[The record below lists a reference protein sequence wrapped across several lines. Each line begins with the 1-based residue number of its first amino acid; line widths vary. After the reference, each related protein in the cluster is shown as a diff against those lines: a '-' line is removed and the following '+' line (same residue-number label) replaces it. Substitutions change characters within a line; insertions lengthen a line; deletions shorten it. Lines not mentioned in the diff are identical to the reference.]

1 MGFHRADACNMAEK
15 ISLRRLWNAAKV
27 GVSYGLTRLTGR
39 PIQWGLPIAVSIE
52 PTTACNL
59 RCPECPS
66 GRRAFSRATGHLS
79 LSLFQ
84 KTIDQLYRDT
94 FSLYL
99 YFQGEPYLHPGFFE
113 LVHYA
118 HRRGLF
124 TTTSTNGHFLDAER
138 ARRTV
143 EAGLDRLI
151 VSLDGITQEAYAQYR
166 VGGRLAR
173 VQQGIQEL
181 AHWKRRLR
189 SRRPHLI
196 AQCIVWRSNEYQLE
210 EVKRLARQWGAD
222 EVWFKRAQVYDY
234 RQGHPLLP
242 TQPHYSRYIQH
253 PDGYWALKHPLP
265 NHCWR
270 LWYSCVITWD
280 GIVVPCCFDK
290 DATHQLGDL
299 KTTPFSDIWR
309 GAAYRRFRQRLLKGR
324 KEIDIC
330 TNCTEGCS
338 VWI

>member
-1 MGFHRADACNMAEK
+1 MGFHRADAWNMAEK

-99 YFQGEPYLHPGFFE
+99 YFQGEPYLHPDFFD

-181 AHWKRRLR
+181 AYWKRRLR

-196 AQCIVWRSNEYQLE
+196 AQCIVWRSNEHQLA
-210 EVKRLARQWGAD
+210 EVERLARRWGAD
-222 EVWFKRAQVYDY
+222 EVCFKRAQVYDY
-234 RQGHPLLP
+234 RRGHPLLP
-242 TQPHYSRYIQH
+242 TRLHYSRYLPH
-253 PDGYWALKHPLP
+253 PDGSWSPRHPLL

-270 LWYSCVITWD
+270 LWYGCVITWD

-290 DATHQLGDL
+290 DAAHRLGDL
-299 KTTPFSDIWR
+299 KTTPFADIWQ
-309 GAAYRRFRQRLLKGR
+309 GPAYRHFRQRLLKGR

-330 TNCTEGCS
+330 TNCAEGCS